1 MPKEWLIIYRESLK
15 KFKSLKFMSL
25 KGIVNKLTWNVKL
38 VILKVIKKPTSK
50 FTYRLLKLL
59 KL

>member
-25 KGIVNKLTWNVKL
+25 KGFVNKLTWNVKL
-38 VILKVIKKPTSK
+38 VILKVIKKPTS
-50 FTYRLLKLL
+50 
-59 KL
+59 